1 MLTKYTSRMVI
12 DLRVT
17 FKRYW
22 QKMEKHEGKGLVG
35 VGFNM
40 IWREGY
46 VLNVN
51 IIIKDQ
57 AFVQVILFI

>member
-1 MLTKYTSRMVI
+1 
-12 DLRVT
+12 
-17 FKRYW
+17 
-22 QKMEKHEGKGLVG
+22 MEKHEGKGLVR